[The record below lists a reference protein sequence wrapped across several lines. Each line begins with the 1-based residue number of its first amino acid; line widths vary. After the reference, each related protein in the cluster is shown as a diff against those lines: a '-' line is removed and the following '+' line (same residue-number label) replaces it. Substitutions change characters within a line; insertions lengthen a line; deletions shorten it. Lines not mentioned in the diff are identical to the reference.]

1 LPSRTRRA
9 GGIGHIG
16 CFSFFPS
23 KNLGAFGDGGAVTT
37 NDADLAEQMKILRVH
52 GSKPKYYHQFVG
64 GNFRLDALQ
73 AAVVRIKLKYLD
85 SWTAGRQQN
94 AACYNELFTELGLN
108 EVAGDGGPLLTLPY
122 ESAETGQYAHRT
134 AADSAPFDH
143 HRHIYN
149 QYVLRVSH
157 KRDEL
162 RAFLKE
168 REIGTEVYYPV
179 PLHRQECFADWGYQ
193 TGDCAVSEAA
203 AEHTIALPIYP
214 ELTEEQ
220 MQTVVNTIA
229 EFYR

>member
-1 LPSRTRRA
+1 
-9 GGIGHIG
+9 
-16 CFSFFPS
+16 
-23 KNLGAFGDGGAVTT
+23 
-37 NDADLAEQMKILRVH
+37 
-52 GSKPKYYHQFVG
+52 
-64 GNFRLDALQ
+64 
-73 AAVVRIKLKYLD
+73 
-85 SWTAGRQQN
+85 
-94 AACYNELFTELGLN
+94 
-108 EVAGDGGPLLTLPY
+108 LPY
-122 ESAETGQYAHRT
+122 ESPETGQYAHRSE
-134 AADSAPFDH
+134 ADSAPFAH

-179 PLHRQECFADWGYQ
+179 PLHLQECFTDWGYR